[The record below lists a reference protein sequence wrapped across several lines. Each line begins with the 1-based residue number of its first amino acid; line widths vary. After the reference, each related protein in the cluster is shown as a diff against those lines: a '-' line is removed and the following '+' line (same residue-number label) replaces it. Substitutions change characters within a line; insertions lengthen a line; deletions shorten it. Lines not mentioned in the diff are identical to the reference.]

1 MLDLMTT
8 QKFSLVIENVVKDK
22 KLTYMD
28 AITWWCE
35 ENEFDIETAAKLLNV
50 NIKEKIKFEAQE
62 LNFLER
68 PSRLP
73 L

>member
-1 MLDLMTT
+1 MTT

-35 ENEFDIETAAKLLNV
+35 ENEFDIETAAKLLNI

>member
-35 ENEFDIETAAKLLNV
+35 ENEFDIETAAKLLNI